1 VTIVLDSWA
10 VLALLRGEPSGPY
23 VRDRI
28 AAERSVIS
36 WVNLGEVLYLE
47 SRRVGASRA
56 DLAVS
61 AVTDVIDA
69 ELPDVELVRAAAARK
84 SVGGLSYADAFAVA
98 TAERHRGPLLTGD
111 PEIVALADR
120 ALEVI
125 DLRRH

>member
-1 VTIVLDSWA
+1 MTIALDSWA

-36 WVNLGEVLYLE
+36 WINLGEVLYLE
-47 SRRVGASRA
+47 SRRVGVSRA
-56 DLAVS
+56 ELAVS
-61 AVTDVIDA
+61 AVTDVIDT
-69 ELPDVELVRAAAARK
+69 ELPDVDLVRAAASRK
-84 SVGGLSYADAFAVA
+84 SAGGLSYADAFAVA
-98 TAERHRGPLLTGD
+98 TAERHREPLLTGD

-125 DLRRH
+125 DLRGH